1 MRILLPENAL
11 LLPPRLASSAPE
23 SRDRLRECLWSLPD
37 ALSRYDTLRPTVF
50 GFGCTGSSYL
60 MPPGFQAAM
69 LTSLEARFGYP
80 IVTATD
86 AIAWHLRAL
95 GARRIALAS
104 PYRGALAEAALAFWQ
119 AEGLGVAEVREVETD
134 IAHPRGI
141 VGHGNLDDRGAAEQL
156 DP

>member
-1 MRILLPENAL
+1 
-11 LLPPRLASSAPE
+11 
-23 SRDRLRECLWSLPD
+23 
-37 ALSRYDTLRPTVF
+37 
-50 GFGCTGSSYL
+50 

-119 AEGLGVAEVREVETD
+119 AEGFEDELGRASGRERVCHYWYISVVRLYLKKK
-134 IAHPRGI
+134 ILAIP
-141 VGHGNLDDRGAAEQL
+141 
-156 DP
+156 

>member
-1 MRILLPENAL
+1 
-11 LLPPRLASSAPE
+11 
-23 SRDRLRECLWSLPD
+23 
-37 ALSRYDTLRPTVF
+37 
-50 GFGCTGSSYL
+50 

-104 PYRGALAEAALAFWQ
+104 PYRGALAEAALAFWH
-119 AEGLGVAEVREVETD
+119 AEGFAVAEVRAGATA

-141 VGHGNLDDRGAAEQL
+141 YALGRKDAGRVAAPLSPVPVAALLLTGPGSASPVLVQDL
-156 DP
+156 TRSRTTAP